1 MDLYSGS
8 YPLKFI
14 SFRLD
19 MSNEENLPEATNP
32 EITPDNEAQKE
43 LQEVPQEA
51 TAPSTEVRPEYQA
64 SN

>member
-19 MSNEENLPEATNP
+19 MSIEENLPESTNP
-32 EITPDNEAQKE
+32 EITPDNEAPRQ
-43 LQEVPQEA
+43 
-51 TAPSTEVRPEYQA
+51 
-64 SN
+64 